1 MKHKLKTMSRTIIP
15 PSDRPTYE
23 GEIATYW
30 MEDGILVSLSKS
42 TRRTV
47 TNLAAN
53 AALVKSITG
62 NRKVPL
68 LIYISSSP
76 IPDNETR
83 KLAEKLVA
91 ESYTAMAMISPPGL
105 TKFIMNFIFRL
116 NKPPIPMKS
125 FTDDKQAKEWL
136 MQFR

>member
-15 PSDRPTYE
+15 PSDRPIYE

-125 FTDDKQAKEWL
+125 FTDDKPAKEWL

>member
-1 MKHKLKTMSRTIIP
+1 MSRTIIP
-15 PSDRPTYE
+15 PSDRPIYE

-125 FTDDKQAKEWL
+125 FTDDNPAKEWL

>member
-1 MKHKLKTMSRTIIP
+1 
-15 PSDRPTYE
+15 
-23 GEIATYW
+23 

-53 AALVKSITG
+53 VALVKSITG

-105 TKFIMNFIFRL
+105 TKFIVNFIFRL

-125 FTDDKQAKEWL
+125 FTDDKLAKEWL